1 MQQRHNAESFLGFSS
16 NEEGIRKLIQEK
28 LYRLS
33 MVSTNLQLTLTQKYE
48 EKASSRKTD
57 PNINKISVDIREMM
71 LEDSRWKNKSCV
83 NSLIIIYPIVKLQMT
98 DDNTDI
104 KLYQWDIIWILKTFK
119 AVLHVFYHCAVKKLI
134 SLLYNSQ
141 TNLL

>member
-104 KLYQWDIIWILKTFK
+104 KPYQWDIIWILKTFK